1 MIVAPLGGW
10 LTDFDAAMLA
20 GLDTLIVGLSAKMF
34 RPMLACSSLHYL
46 FKGLRVMQGDQA
58 ALDNVLWQTLK
69 LMMAFI
75 IATDPAWFNVVVR
88 DFLFLSVPGYLIDGA
103 TAGQA
108 VAAGIASPN
117 LGVDAT
123 ARMFDQNWA
132 TMWVIAGKVE
142 AHAGLLDLSTRVGG
156 LVAVMI
162 GAILQA
168 LMALVY
174 LCARAT
180 LACILGLGDIVIA
193 LYSIEQTQ
201 GVLEKWLA
209 KVTSLIFLQV
219 AVAVVLSLE
228 MGMMQRYLDLLATS
242 GSSAAGAISDLQNL
256 FSMVII
262 LFISAFLVIALPAM
276 AYSLGGGIAI
286 STIPILAAAIRGA
299 TAMAGYGTQALNAIP
314 PYPTLPPPLQIGIPI
329 PAGTMLGSGGG
340 SRLPPPMPPSLSS
353 YGPTLLR

>member
-123 ARMFDQNWA
+123 ARM
-132 TMWVIAGKVE
+132 
-142 AHAGLLDLSTRVGG
+142 
-156 LVAVMI
+156 
-162 GAILQA
+162 
-168 LMALVY
+168 
-174 LCARAT
+174 
-180 LACILGLGDIVIA
+180 
-193 LYSIEQTQ
+193 IEQTQ